1 VTLLPLIPSVRSRC
15 RPFQRE
21 AHSGHRQICR
31 FCGAIAAGRQTF
43 FQDETDTNIVS
54 CPLCYLIRN
63 LDRPMIDRELSL
75 VWMPELAQSAL
86 VALARGL
93 HTIFFAHN
101 QPADP
106 SHEPIAATS
115 ELGAAWMALRAI
127 QSRVKAVE
135 ERLGT
140 QAPSDLAALFMA
152 CREAP
157 EQRLLRLGGLR
168 LFPLGYFHRG
178 ERDLYPDFLSASMTG
193 QP

>member
-1 VTLLPLIPSVRSRC
+1 VTLLPLIPSVRTRC

-21 AHSGHRQICR
+21 SRSGHRQICR

-43 FQDETDTNIVS
+43 FQDEGNTSILS
-54 CPLCYLIRN
+54 CPLCFLIRN
-63 LDRPMIDRELSL
+63 LDRPMIDRELLL
-75 VWMPELAQSAL
+75 VWMPELSQSAL
-86 VALARGL
+86 IVLARGL

-101 QPADP
+101 QPADL
-106 SHEPIAATS
+106 SHEPIAAPP
-115 ELGAAWMALRAI
+115 ELGAAWMTLQAI
-127 QSRVKAVE
+127 QSRAKAVG

-157 EQRLLRLGGLR
+157 EQRALRLGGLR
-168 LFPLGYFHRG
+168 LFPLGHFHRG

-193 QP
+193 QT